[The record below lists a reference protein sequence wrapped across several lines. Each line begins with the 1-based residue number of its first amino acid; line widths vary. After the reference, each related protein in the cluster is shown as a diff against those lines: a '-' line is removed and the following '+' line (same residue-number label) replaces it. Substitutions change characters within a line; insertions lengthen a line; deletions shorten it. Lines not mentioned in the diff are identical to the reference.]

1 VPLDLSP
8 QDWKTQHDE
17 ISKAINRLVIVVIG
31 FSFFCAL
38 ALGAPDRNL
47 LASDAK
53 VGLPFANTEISYV
66 YFLFIGPIVLVA
78 LSFYLLVFVGYWL
91 SLSQSRQIT
100 VENPTHLP
108 FMFNLGSKTAKYIS
122 YFLFYWLVPSVLM
135 LFAWKA
141 LPRPES
147 NVLVAVTSSFVVIF
161 VFLQLRR
168 RSAILSYLHLRR
180 RFAHVYVF
188 CLWLVLFVGLFVSVR
203 SSWAFLLSRS
213 NENVF
218 TRTLHLRKA
227 DLSRQD
233 LRSVNLTSADLSEAN
248 LNGADLDGAVL
259 DGAQLPRANLQGAK
273 LQKASLFQTDLTGAD
288 LSNADL
294 SDSVIGRAHFNSA
307 NLAGAKLSK
316 VEEIMFVYIF
326 SGDQPKNLL
335 SSNLEEFWGNNKD
348 FGPSF
353 SDSNLSNA
361 DLSRANLRWADFSR
375 AKLSGANLIGATI
388 RHANLN
394 SADLT
399 DAKVSEGQLESAKG
413 DETTILPQGI
423 AAPKEWTATP
433 RMATPSR

>member
-1 VPLDLSP
+1 MKLSKPRLMSILTKLGLRPSDGSNNANETERTKLLKAWAEYSRDDTNQTPQPEDLGTPAEYTHGLGALRSGNRPEPGSLSVRGSLLARLSNRSRWPRKWCWPEFVPLDLSP

-218 TRTLHLRKA
+218 TRTLHLR
-227 DLSRQD
+227 
-233 LRSVNLTSADLSEAN
+233 
-248 LNGADLDGAVL
+248 
-259 DGAQLPRANLQGAK
+259 
-273 LQKASLFQTDLTGAD
+273 
-288 LSNADL
+288 
-294 SDSVIGRAHFNSA
+294 
-307 NLAGAKLSK
+307 
-316 VEEIMFVYIF
+316 
-326 SGDQPKNLL
+326 
-335 SSNLEEFWGNNKD
+335 
-348 FGPSF
+348 
-353 SDSNLSNA
+353 
-361 DLSRANLRWADFSR
+361 
-375 AKLSGANLIGATI
+375 
-388 RHANLN
+388 
-394 SADLT
+394 
-399 DAKVSEGQLESAKG
+399 
-413 DETTILPQGI
+413 
-423 AAPKEWTATP
+423 
-433 RMATPSR
+433 